1 MTPLSP
7 DAFAAELGVSR
18 ETLGRFETY
27 ARLLRHWQAR
37 INLVGRA
44 TLDDLWRRHF
54 LDSAQ
59 LFPLLPPGARTL
71 VDLGSGA
78 GFPGLVLALLGVPE
92 VTLIEADQ
100 RKAAF
105 LTECARQTGVQVQ
118 IRVARIETVPPSRA
132 DVVTARALAPLDRLV
147 ELAARFSGPGTVCLF
162 LKGQD
167 LEAELTTLP
176 RDSRVRIERWPSR
189 TNPDATILRLME
201 LPSVEP
207 DPARTDDRP

>member
-1 MTPLSP
+1 MSP
-7 DAFAAELGVSR
+7 DAFAAEAGVSR

-27 ARLLRHWQAR
+27 AELLRHWQTR
-37 INLVGRA
+37 INLVSRA

-59 LFPLLPPGARTL
+59 LLPLIPPGAQTL

-100 RKAAF
+100 RKSAF
-105 LTECARQTGVQVQ
+105 LTECARRIGVRVQV
-118 IRVARIETVPPSRA
+118 RTARIEAVPPSRA
-132 DVVTARALAPLDRLV
+132 DVITARALAPLDRLV
-147 ELAARFSGPGTVCLF
+147 ELAARFGGPGTVSLF

-167 LEAELTTLP
+167 VEAELTTLP
-176 RDSRVRIERWPSR
+176 RDSRVRVERWPSR
-189 TNPDATILRLME
+189 TNPDATVLRLTE

-207 DPARTDDRP
+207 DVA